1 MVEMATL
8 LFKDVNRPLNFLT
21 APDYNRVIR
30 LKLNRNFWFPTTL
43 KTDLFNVAL
52 LTRKNYRK

>member
-1 MVEMATL
+1 MATL